1 MFTSAKQDKVST
13 QIVRQIKGAIMD
25 GKLKPGE
32 ALPQEKDLVTSF
44 GVSKHTLREALRTL
58 EGLGLLTIRRGAGGG
73 PVVSEIDWDTARE
86 YFTSFLYFQDFTLAD
101 ICEVRTLMEPHI
113 ARRATELMTAEELA
127 ELVQVHRECVEAFN
141 QKQGVISD
149 LEVRFHVLM
158 GKFTGNAVLWVVL
171 DFVNNILA
179 DAKHKLKPGEDF
191 SSKVIAAHERI
202 IAAMSARDP
211 DGAAAA
217 MYDHMREV
225 AEGLQILGKIPA
237 VAST

>member
-225 AEGLQILGKIPA
+225 GEGLQLLKK
-237 VAST
+237 